1 MTVQPTNLLRKLF
14 YGIGKVCCQIGAV
27 EAEEFELWVCVGES

>member
-1 MTVQPTNLLRKLF
+1 MTIQPTDLLRKF
-14 YGIGKVCCQIGAV
+14 FCGIGEVCWQVGAV